1 MKTFLSVREV
11 ARTGLISEYA
21 LRLLL
26 KSENRPPFIRVGAKQ
41 LINYPALVDW
51 LNQQST
57 ENKTWGEKSRE

>member
-26 KSENRPPFIRVGAKQ
+26 KSENRPPFIKIGQKQ
-41 LINYPALVDW
+41 LVNYPALVDW

-57 ENKTWGEKSRE
+57 ENKTWEGKA